1 MASSN
6 WVLYILLLLFV
17 GFIIFTV
24 HVWNNK
30 EYYFEM
36 AGIELPPQLQN
47 QMKRKEKNVLVR
59 QNSKD
64 ANRMLKNASKK

>member
-47 QMKRKEKNVLVR
+47 QMKRKEKKVR
-59 QNSKD
+59 VRPNSK
-64 ANRMLKNASKK
+64 AAKRMRKKASN